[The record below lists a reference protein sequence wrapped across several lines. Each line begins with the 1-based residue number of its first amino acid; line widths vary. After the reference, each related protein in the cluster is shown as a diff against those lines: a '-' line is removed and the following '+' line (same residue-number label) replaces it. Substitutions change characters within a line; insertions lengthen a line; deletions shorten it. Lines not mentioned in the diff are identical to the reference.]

1 MVLVYLM
8 PRITIGSH
16 LQQADIDADLRQSV
30 DALLE
35 PVRGSLE
42 SSRRAKT
49 HMQTIPSAP
58 SAKNTH
64 AGKPQIPARIA
75 ALHSFAR
82 PAISAASSR
91 RKPAGMKIRI

>member
-1 MVLVYLM
+1 MQICA
-8 PRITIGSH
+8 R
-16 LQQADIDADLRQSV
+16 
-30 DALLE
+30 ALT
-35 PVRGSLE
+35 PCSSQFARGSLE

-91 RKPAGMKIRI
+91 RKPTGMKIRI